1 MLSLLLAAIYFAGIH
16 VGSPAR
22 QFLGEHFPLELLGA
36 LDSRQLS
43 FFLCCA
49 AHSRLPRAYSVLAI
63 GTEPGAQWVL
73 RGSGS
78 HCCSSASAC
87 RRINW

>member
-63 GTEPGAQWVL
+63 GPLIYSRSTRPL
-73 RGSGS
+73 
-78 HCCSSASAC
+78 SSWIGC
-87 RRINW
+87 I